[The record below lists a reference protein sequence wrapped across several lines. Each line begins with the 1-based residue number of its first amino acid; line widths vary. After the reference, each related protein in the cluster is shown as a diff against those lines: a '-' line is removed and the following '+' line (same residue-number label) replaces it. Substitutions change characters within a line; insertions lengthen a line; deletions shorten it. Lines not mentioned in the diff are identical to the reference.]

1 MLIEEHLERACGGDA
16 LGALVGA
23 GQRGAGDEPVKQHER
38 NEQNGEDS
46 ARALRDFFDH
56 ARHGGVNFFDPDKAE
71 RAPDEREHQV
81 CAAVNVERR
90 AAVIPRNGAEQHLLS
105 PTAQILER
113 RTDDAAGNK
122 NDDVVLLVELIQAQ
136 RDDGCAA
143 AVNGLEWAVHKADT
157 QLNLVRDE
165 ERPAFFKH
173 KTGKAADEE
182 DPEEFCEVHAERK
195 RAVFRV
201 FECSFIFI
209 AVALPAFGGALFA
222 LFRRDAVRF

>member
-1 MLIEEHLERACGGDA
+1 MDGLRLRVLYRVFQRFAFRAVFVDLLHVRVDEREVVVVQVLIEEHLERACGGDA

-46 ARALRDFFDH
+46 ARALRNFFNH
-56 ARHGGVNFFDPDKAE
+56 ARHGRVNFFDPDKAE
-71 RAPDEREHQV
+71 RAPDECEHQV

-122 NDDVVLLVELIQAQ
+122 NDDVVLLVELIQA
-136 RDDGCAA
+136 
-143 AVNGLEWAVHKADT
+143 
-157 QLNLVRDE
+157 
-165 ERPAFFKH
+165 
-173 KTGKAADEE
+173 
-182 DPEEFCEVHAERK
+182 
-195 RAVFRV
+195 
-201 FECSFIFI
+201 
-209 AVALPAFGGALFA
+209 
-222 LFRRDAVRF
+222 